1 MSVGA
6 RVGGGHVGM
15 RSMLGSDPTRLGDA
29 KFDWSVVRRVV
40 RFAKPY
46 RWMLLGY
53 LGVIVVVALVQL
65 LPPLIFRQIID
76 EAIPRGVDQGE
87 STLLHLLAG
96 LAVLAA
102 IANAALAI
110 VERWL
115 SARVG
120 EGVIYDLRVQVFAHV
135 QRMPLAFFTRTQT
148 GALTNR
154 LNSDVIG
161 AQRALTTTIGG
172 VASNVITLVT
182 TLVAMALLEWRL
194 TLLSLVVL
202 PLFIVPARRVG
213 RRLQALTRRQMD
225 LNASMNATMTERFN
239 VSGALLVKLFGRSV
253 DEERSFSDRADAVRR
268 TGIRSALYGRT
279 FFIALGLV
287 GAIGTAAVYWVG
299 GLQVIDGSLSIGTLV
314 ALAAF
319 VTRLYGPLTSLSNA
333 HVDLLTA
340 MVSFERVFEVLD
352 APLPLVDRPGA
363 VDLTDA
369 RGRIE
374 IDDVRFTYPDTVIV
388 PTLELDPT
396 VGLGLR
402 AAVAAAEAAV
412 GDGESPGSNGS
423 GNGARDGT
431 GDRAGDGT
439 RGHAGSRAGDVAPAR
454 DGVPAARDGVPAG
467 GEPVAREV
475 LHGVSATIE
484 PGQLVALVGPSG
496 GGKTTLSMLVPRIYD
511 VTHGA
516 VRVDGHDVRDL
527 TQDSL
532 HGAIGVVTQDP
543 HLFHDSVG
551 NNLRYA
557 RPTATDGE
565 LVAAAEAAQIHEVIA
580 RLPEGYDTVVGERG
594 YRLSGGEKQRLAI
607 ARMLLKNPAIVILDE
622 ATSQLDSENEAAIQ
636 RALAE
641 ALRDRTSIVIAH
653 RLSTIANA
661 DLILVMDEG
670 LIVERGVHHDLLAS
684 GGLYADLYR
693 TLVREDVDRVAED
706 ATAALG
712 LA

>member
-6 RVGGGHVGM
+6 RVGGGHGGM
-15 RSMLGSDPTRLGDA
+15 RGMLGADPSKLGDA
-29 KFDWSVVRRVV
+29 KFDWSTVRRVV

-76 EAIPRGVDQGE
+76 EAIPQGVDEGE
-87 STLLHLLAG
+87 SSLLHLLAG

-102 IANAALAI
+102 IASAALAI

-120 EGVIYDLRVQVFAHV
+120 EGVIYDLRVKVFSHV

-182 TLVAMALLEWRL
+182 TLVAMAVLEWRL

-213 RRLQALTRRQMD
+213 RRLQTLTRRQMD

-253 DEERSFSDRADAVRR
+253 DEERSFAERADAVRR
-268 TGIRSALYGRT
+268 TGIRAALYGRT

-299 GLQVIDGSLSIGTLV
+299 GLQVIDGSLSVGTLV
-314 ALAAF
+314 ALAAL

-352 APLPLVDRPGA
+352 APQPLVDREGA
-363 VDLTDA
+363 VELTRP

-374 IDDVRFTYPDTVIV
+374 FDDVRFTYPDTVIV
-388 PTLELDPT
+388 PTLELDPS

-402 AAVAAAEAAV
+402 AAVAEAEAEV
-412 GDGESPGSNGS
+412 GIGDAAA
-423 GNGARDGT
+423 GNGAGDG
-431 GDRAGDGT
+431 AGDGA
-439 RGHAGSRAGDVAPAR
+439 RNGNGPGAGAGAGAGADPEGGGTADARAR
-454 DGVPAARDGVPAG
+454 DGASAG
-467 GEPVAREV
+467 GEPASREV

-496 GGKTTLSMLVPRIYD
+496 SGKTTLSMLVPRIYD

-516 VRVDGHDVRDL
+516 VRVDGHDVRDV

-532 HGAIGVVTQDP
+532 HEAIGVVTQDP
-543 HLFHDSVG
+543 HLFHDTVG

-557 RPTATDGE
+557 RPTATDAE
-565 LVAAAEAAQIHEVIA
+565 LVAAAEAAQIHDVIA
-580 RLPEGYDTVVGERG
+580 RLPDAYDTLVGERG

-636 RALAE
+636 RALAA

-661 DLILVMDEG
+661 DQILVIDEG
-670 LIVERGVHHDLLAS
+670 RIVERGLHHDLLAR

-693 TLVREDVDRVAED
+693 TLVREDIDHVAED